1 MSGRRV
7 LLSRCE
13 MPVSLT
19 FYGSDAERFE
29 EVREHLEDETAL
41 EHGNAD
47 VGRALLGAFDE
58 DR

>member
-1 MSGRRV
+1 
-7 LLSRCE
+7 